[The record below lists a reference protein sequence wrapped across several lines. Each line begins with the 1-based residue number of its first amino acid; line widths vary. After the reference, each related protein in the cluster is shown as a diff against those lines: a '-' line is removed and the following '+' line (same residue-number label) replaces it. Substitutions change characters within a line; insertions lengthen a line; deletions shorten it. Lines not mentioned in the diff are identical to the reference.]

1 MNNPL
6 GGLESIS
13 KSTTPSSFPRCSAE
27 CCQEAPT
34 DILDEYDR
42 FRRPLNIEY
51 VQQQTIANKK
61 RLEEKDP
68 AVRAESNAALRKTV
82 ADRAAHRAYLL
93 RASLID
99 SVRKRAA
106 AAT

>member
-1 MNNPL
+1 VNNPL
-6 GGLESIS
+6 GGLGLNFGIHDAVVLAGLLG
-13 KSTTPSSFPRCSAE
+13 RVLCAGA
-27 CCQEAPT
+27 APLV
-34 DILDEYDR
+34 LDQYDR
-42 FRRPLNIEY
+42 HRRPLNVEY

-68 AVRAESNAALRKTV
+68 VLRAENNAALRRTA
-82 ADRAAHRAYLL
+82 ADPAAHRAYLL

-106 AAT
+106 A

>member
-1 MNNPL
+1 VLCDEEGPHI
-6 GGLESIS
+6 LE
-13 KSTTPSSFPRCSAE
+13 
-27 CCQEAPT
+27 Q
-34 DILDEYDR
+34 YDR

-68 AVRAESNAALRKTV
+68 AIRAKNNEALRRT
-82 ADRAAHRAYLL
+82 ADDPVAHRAYLL

-106 AAT
+106 AAA